1 MKPIY
6 YILITIV
13 LIAIAFLGYDH
24 FNKKKLATIK
34 NNSVSDGKDYIPSKQ
49 NSIEREKVKELQRSL
64 NNVLKLHN
72 KTLLVVDGIK
82 GKLTKQ
88 AIIDVA
94 NLQNQT
100 PSSAYINVEKGGQ
113 QINVK
118 VNYDVVYNKT
128 KQFVKDISGYSALTN
143 LFS

>member
-1 MKPIY
+1 MKPIH
-6 YILITIV
+6 YILLTIV
-13 LIAIAFLGYDH
+13 VLVISFFGYDYYKKKNIAI
-24 FNKKKLATIK
+24 TP
-34 NNSVSDGKDYIPSKQ
+34 NNDAKDGKNYIPSK
-49 NSIEREKVKELQRSL
+49 NNAEIEKVKALQRSL

-94 NLQNQT
+94 NLQSKT
-100 PSSAYINVEKGGQ
+100 PAVSHIAVNRGGHEINVN
-113 QINVK
+113 INF
-118 VNYDVVYNKT
+118 DAVYSKT
-128 KQFVKDISGYSALTN
+128 KQLVKDLSGYSAMSN